1 MSIPAPHLRRQLF
14 SLTAPIFVEI
24 LLIMLLGAM
33 DVIMLSQYSDNAVAA
48 VGVDTQILNM
58 VFIVFEVF
66 TAGTMVLCARYRGA
80 REERDMTRV
89 IGISLLFNGLAGLA
103 VSLMLVFAAEPIL
116 AVMGIRPD
124 LMPDAASYM
133 RIVGGFAFLQGLSL
147 TISAVLRSLE
157 MAACP
162 MFVTLLVNI
171 LNMAGNYTLIFGHF
185 GAPALGVTGAAI
197 STSLCRGV
205 ALLILAYIL
214 HRKGVRFP
222 LAWFRPFPFDKAR
235 ELLNIGLPAAG
246 EFFSYQFSQI
256 VITFF
261 INKLG
266 NEALA
271 ARTYCVNIIM
281 FSYLFAQ
288 AIGQGGSILVGFLIG
303 KHRLEAAYKMGW
315 FCFKAAVAV
324 TLSISMLTALLGST
338 IMRLLTDNP
347 VIIHTA
353 VLILFLDIPLEFG
366 RPVNI
371 LAGFM
376 LRSASDAGYVFRVGV
391 AIMWTVSVGLSYLF
405 GITLG
410 WGLAGMWAAFIL
422 DENIRALLLGRRW
435 RGRKWALKFRGR
447 VA

>member
-1 MSIPAPHLRRQLF
+1 MPSSSPHLRRQLF
-14 SLTAPIFVEI
+14 SLTTPIFVEI
-24 LLIMLLGAM
+24 LLIMLLGAT

-58 VFIVFEVF
+58 VLIVFEVF

-80 REERDMTRV
+80 REERNMTRV

-103 VSLMLVFAAEPIL
+103 VSLLLVLLAGPIL
-116 AVMGIRPD
+116 SVMGIRPD
-124 LMPDAASYM
+124 LMGDAVSYL

-147 TISAVLRSLE
+147 TISAALRSLE
-157 MAACP
+157 MAAYP
-162 MFVTLLVNI
+162 MYVTLLVNI
-171 LNMAGNYTLIFGHF
+171 LNVAGNYALIFGNF

-197 STSLCRGV
+197 STSLCRAA
-205 ALLILAYIL
+205 ALTILAFIL
-214 HRKGVRFP
+214 YRKGVRFP
-222 LAWFRPFPFDKAR
+222 SAWFRPFPFDKVR
-235 ELLNIGLPAAG
+235 ELLGIGLPAAG

-288 AIGQGGSILVGFLIG
+288 AIGQGGSILVGYLIG
-303 KHRLEAAYKMGW
+303 KHRLEAAYRMGW
-315 FCFKAAVAV
+315 FCFKAAVTV
-324 TLSISMLTALLGST
+324 TVSISVISAVLGPA
-338 IMRLLTDNP
+338 ILPLLTDNP
-347 VIIHTA
+347 AIIHMA

-410 WGLAGMWAAFIL
+410 WGLAGMWMAFIL

-435 RGRKWALKFRGR
+435 RGRKWALKFQGR
-447 VA
+447 AA